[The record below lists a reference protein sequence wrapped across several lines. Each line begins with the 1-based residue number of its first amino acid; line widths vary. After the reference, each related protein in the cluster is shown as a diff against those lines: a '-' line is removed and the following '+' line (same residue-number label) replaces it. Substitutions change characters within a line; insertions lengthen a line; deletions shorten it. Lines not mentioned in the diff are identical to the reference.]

1 MIRTYLSE
9 EDVEK
14 LIEAAPTLRDELI
27 IRLLWRL
34 GCRVTE
40 LCELKKSDI
49 DFEKGLVVIQ
59 HLKQRVQKACLRC
72 GKKVAKSHSFCP
84 GCGKKLGDPQVRK
97 EVKRRII
104 PIDKDTLNQVKRY
117 LRLRSDKSD
126 RVIPLSRK
134 WVYQI
139 IRKIAEE
146 AGIGI
151 ILHPD
156 TGREHYVS
164 PHRLRDAFAVHAIS
178 VDPGPEGQVKLQK
191 HLGHKQFDETAKY
204 LKYLP
209 DYSWYE
215 KLWRKS
221 SSLSKEGEE
230 EGATQ

>member
-14 LIEAAPTLRDELI
+14 LIKAAPTLRDELI

-34 GCRVTE
+34 GCRVSE
-40 LCELKKSDI
+40 LTNLKVSDI
-49 DFEKGLVVIQ
+49 DFKKNLVVIQ
-59 HLKQRVQKACLRC
+59 HLKQRMQKICSGC

-84 GCGKKLGDPQVRK
+84 SCGKKLGDPQMREEVRRRVIPVDK
-97 EVKRRII
+97 E
-104 PIDKDTLNQVKRY
+104 TLDQVKRY
-117 LRLRSDKSD
+117 LKLRSDKSN

-134 WVYQI
+134 WVYRI
-139 IRKIAEE
+139 IREAAEA
-146 AGIGI
+146 AGIGS

-178 VDPGPEGQVKLQK
+178 VDPGPEGRVKLQK
-191 HLGHKQFDETAKY
+191 HLGHKEFDETAKY

-215 KLWRKS
+215 KLWEESPSR
-221 SSLSKEGEE
+221 SKGREA
-230 EGATQ
+230 EGATR